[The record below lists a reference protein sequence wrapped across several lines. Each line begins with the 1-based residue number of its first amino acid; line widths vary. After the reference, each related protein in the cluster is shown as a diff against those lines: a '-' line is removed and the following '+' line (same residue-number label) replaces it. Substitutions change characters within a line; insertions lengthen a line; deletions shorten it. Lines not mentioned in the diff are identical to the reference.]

1 MREILLLALIIAYAG
16 VNVVSLIAYWPTIRD
31 LYFHKKPSANI
42 TSYILWTITTGV
54 TLLYALFIL
63 PDLLFRIGAVISFGA
78 CATILILTVRLK
90 K

>member
-31 LYFHKKPSANI
+31 LYFHKKPSANMI
-42 TSYILWTITTGV
+42 SYILWTITTGV

-63 PDLLFRIGAVISFGA
+63 PDLLFRIGSVISFGA
-78 CATILILTVRLK
+78 CATILLLTVGLK